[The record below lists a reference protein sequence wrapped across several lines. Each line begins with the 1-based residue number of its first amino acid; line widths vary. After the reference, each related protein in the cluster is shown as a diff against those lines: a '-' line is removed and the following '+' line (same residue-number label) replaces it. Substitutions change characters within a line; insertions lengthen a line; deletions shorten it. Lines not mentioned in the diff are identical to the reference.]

1 MPPRGRRHPID
12 PSSPVHHLWT
22 VDKLKSLAKERF
34 KSEFKSSLRTRD
46 AIIHFLTDH
55 NVDLSLSP
63 TTATVTTATVVTNP
77 LEIPGAQGFAATKP
91 AFTTTGAIIPPTTTA
106 ASLAPLPVVAP
117 ITTSGA
123 LFPSRDALE
132 RMKRPELKELARR
145 LPGYKSSIT
154 NKPDLLRFI
163 LQNSGSSSPSTPS
176 VTVSKTP
183 GSGTFTSFED
193 LRVLVEEK
201 KTLGVKDVRAI
212 AISYGWKPET
222 GKRGKMAE
230 YLLFLK
236 NTLGSGSNTPKNVT
250 PIHPITTPA
259 PAPATVGVAVD
270 TFEGTEE
277 WPLHDMDKMKGL
289 SISSLKNILKKFR
302 ITEALPETKEELL
315 KLFKKKRC
323 GKGSLT
329 ACEENE
335 VCDMRNELCR
345 SDLSGMST
353 KLNQYVFQGRRFWGS
368 PEILEEIRKA
378 VVDYE
383 KSKRGADGA
392 GEMGG
397 GGAMETK
404 GRDREDLGEDT
415 NDENEIEQEMEAEI
429 EPVRISK
436 MMEDKEEY
444 LRVLRKAIEAT
455 FSLAEEGTH
464 IRTDGSMG
472 STTASKPF
480 RPRFQLIRDPHAEE
494 L

>member
-1 MPPRGRRHPID
+1 MPPRGRRNPID

-34 KSEFKSSLRTRD
+34 KSDFKSSLRTRD
-46 AIIHFLTDH
+46 AIIHFLTDRD
-55 NVDLSLSP
+55 VDLSLSP
-63 TTATVTTATVVTNP
+63 TTATVTD

-91 AFTTTGAIIPPTTTA
+91 AFTTTGAIIPPTVTPG
-106 ASLAPLPVVAP
+106 SLAPLPVVAP

-132 RMKRPELKELARR
+132 TMKRPELKELARR

-163 LQNSGSSSPSTPS
+163 LQNSGSSSPSTPT

-183 GSGTFTSFED
+183 GSRTFTSFED

-212 AISYGWKPET
+212 AISYGWKPES

-236 NTLGSGSNTPKNVT
+236 NTFGSGSNAPEHVT
-250 PIHPITTPA
+250 PTPIITPIPVASA
-259 PAPATVGVAVD
+259 PAAVPATVGVAAD
-270 TFEGTEE
+270 TSDGTEE
-277 WPLHDMDKMKGL
+277 WPLHDMDKIKGL

-345 SDLSGMST
+345 NDLSGMST

-383 KSKRGADGA
+383 KSKMGADR
-392 GEMGG
+392 GE
-397 GGAMETK
+397 AVKTKDMEAEVSV
-404 GRDREDLGEDT
+404 GVDT
-415 NDENEIEQEMEAEI
+415 NEEEEIEQEI

-472 STTASKPF
+472 STTAASKPF

>member
-34 KSEFKSSLRTRD
+34 KSEFKSSVRTRD
-46 AIIHFLTDH
+46 TIIHFLTDRD
-55 NVDLSLSP
+55 VDLSLPPS
-63 TTATVTTATVVTNP
+63 TATATN
-77 LEIPGAQGFAATKP
+77 LEIPGAQGFTAAKP
-91 AFTTTGAIIPPTTTA
+91 AFTTTGAILPITVTPG
-106 ASLAPLPVVAP
+106 SLAPLPIVAP

-123 LFPSRDALE
+123 LFPSHDSLE
-132 RMKRPELKELARR
+132 IMKRPELKELAKR

-163 LQNSGSSSPSTPS
+163 LQTSGTSSPSTPT
-176 VTVSKTP
+176 VTVSKSPPTTS
-183 GSGTFTSFED
+183 GSRTFTSFED

-236 NTLGSGSNTPKNVT
+236 NALGSGLNTGAAKT
-250 PIHPITTPA
+250 PITMMTPTPPLVGAPI
-259 PAPATVGVAVD
+259 VGVTVD
-270 TFEGTEE
+270 TVEGTEE
-277 WPLHDMDKMKGL
+277 WPLHDMDKIKGL

-353 KLNQYVFQGRRFWGS
+353 KLNQYIFQGRRFWGS

-383 KSKRGADGA
+383 KSKMGTGARV
-392 GEMGG
+392 EKEGG
-397 GGAMETK
+397 GMSETK
-404 GRDREDLGEDT
+404 EPEREDIQDSE
-415 NDENEIEQEMEAEI
+415 ENEI
-429 EPVRISK
+429 EPVRISR

-464 IRTDGSMG
+464 IRSVGLEG

>member
-34 KSEFKSSLRTRD
+34 KSEFKSSVRTRD
-46 AIIHFLTDH
+46 AIIHFLTDRD
-55 NVDLSLSP
+55 VDLSLPPS
-63 TTATVTTATVVTNP
+63 TVTTATVTNI
-77 LEIPGAQGFAATKP
+77 EIPGAQGFTAAKP
-91 AFTTTGAIIPPTTTA
+91 AFTTTGAILPPTVTPGSL
-106 ASLAPLPVVAP
+106 ASLPVVAPIVAP

-123 LFPSRDALE
+123 LFPSRDILE
-132 RMKRPELKELARR
+132 TMKRPELKELARR

-163 LQNSGSSSPSTPS
+163 LQSSGTPSPSTPT
-176 VTVSKTP
+176 VTVSKSPPTTS
-183 GSGTFTSFED
+183 GSRTFTSFED
-193 LRVLVEEK
+193 FRVLVEEK

-236 NTLGSGSNTPKNVT
+236 NALGSGSNVGAATT
-250 PIHPITTPA
+250 PIPMTPTPPLVAVPI
-259 PAPATVGVAVD
+259 VGVTVD
-270 TFEGTEE
+270 TVEGIEE
-277 WPLHDMDKMKGL
+277 WPLHDMDKIKGL

-353 KLNQYVFQGRRFWGS
+353 KLNQYIFQGRRFWGS

-383 KSKRGADGA
+383 KSKMGTGARV
-392 GEMGG
+392 EKEGG
-397 GGAMETK
+397 GMGETK
-404 GRDREDLGEDT
+404 ESEREDIQDSE
-415 NDENEIEQEMEAEI
+415 EKEI

-464 IRTDGSMG
+464 IRSVGSEG

>member
-1 MPPRGRRHPID
+1 
-12 PSSPVHHLWT
+12 
-22 VDKLKSLAKERF
+22 
-34 KSEFKSSLRTRD
+34 
-46 AIIHFLTDH
+46 
-55 NVDLSLSP
+55 
-63 TTATVTTATVVTNP
+63 
-77 LEIPGAQGFAATKP
+77 
-91 AFTTTGAIIPPTTTA
+91 
-106 ASLAPLPVVAP
+106 
-117 ITTSGA
+117 
-123 LFPSRDALE
+123 
-132 RMKRPELKELARR
+132 
-145 LPGYKSSIT
+145 
-154 NKPDLLRFI
+154 
-163 LQNSGSSSPSTPS
+163 
-176 VTVSKTP
+176 
-183 GSGTFTSFED
+183 
-193 LRVLVEEK
+193 
-201 KTLGVKDVRAI
+201 
-212 AISYGWKPET
+212 
-222 GKRGKMAE
+222 
-230 YLLFLK
+230 
-236 NTLGSGSNTPKNVT
+236 
-250 PIHPITTPA
+250 
-259 PAPATVGVAVD
+259 VAVD

-383 KSKRGADGA
+383 KSKMGADGA

-415 NDENEIEQEMEAEI
+415 NDENEIEQEI